1 MTGLDLVVGLVVLL
15 AFLFVAAPALAATE
29 HPYNSGCEA
38 LARGDVKKA
47 KAFFQEAV
55 KLDPRDTD
63 ALNNLAVCFIRMGD
77 YDEALPLLQKVL
89 RLNKR
94 YRGADLNIGAT
105 YIFGDDLTR
114 AGPPTEHATAGG
126 TTAAAKRVKADAY
139 YNLGLIA
146 AREGRFA
153 DAHAAFE
160 RSLEVQSTVAASIGL
175 ACSLCALGEF
185 DSGLPILETASS
197 EDEET
202 AATLKADLAAA
213 YCQRGMQRL
222 AQGDLAGA
230 EEDFARSSEAVENE
244 YALMGQAIVVA
255 ERGDRAEAAA
265 LLDEVRAST
274 ESPDLQRAA
283 QTNLVRLEALA
294 DDETQWLKWLVLA
307 VGALLFAFQTYV
319 LVGALAASP
328 RRDGA
333 VVWKV
338 VLGILVGLAAAVVLV
353 LAFLDPFRGPLW
365 VAVALVIDLLVVAFV
380 WRATSGVS
388 GTAQSA

>member
-1 MTGLDLVVGLVVLL
+1 MT
-15 AFLFVAAPALAATE
+15 ATAIAANE

-38 LARGDVKKA
+38 LDRGDVKKA

-55 KLDPRDTD
+55 KLDPKDTD
-63 ALNNLAVCFIRMGD
+63 ALNNLAVCFMRMGD
-77 YDEALPLLQKVL
+77 YDAALPLLQKVL
-89 RLNKR
+89 RLNAR
-94 YRGADLNIGAT
+94 YRGADLNIGT
-105 YIFGDDLTR
+105 VYVFQDDLTR
-114 AGPPTEHATAGG
+114 AKPPTERATAGG

-160 RSLEVQSTVAASIGL
+160 RSLEVQSTVAARIGM
-175 ACSLCALGEF
+175 ACALCALGDF
-185 DSGLPILETASS
+185 DSGLPILEAASS

-202 AATLKADLAAA
+202 AAALKVDLAAA
-213 YCQRGMQRL
+213 YYQRGMHKL

-230 EEDFARSSEAVENE
+230 GEDFARSTEAVENE
-244 YALMGQAIVVA
+244 YALMGQAIVDA
-255 ERGDRAEAAA
+255 EQGDRAEAAS
-265 LLDEVRAST
+265 LLNEVKAST
-274 ESPDLQRAA
+274 ESPELQRAVE
-283 QTNLVRLEALA
+283 TNLARLEALA

-307 VGALLFAFQTYV
+307 VGALLFACQTYV

-338 VLGILVGLAAAVVLV
+338 VLGILVGLATAVVLV
-353 LAFLDPFRGPLW
+353 LAFIDPFRGPLW
-365 VAVALVIDLLVVAFV
+365 VAVALAIDLVVVALV
-380 WRATSGVS
+380 GRATSGAAH
-388 GTAQSA
+388 GAQSA